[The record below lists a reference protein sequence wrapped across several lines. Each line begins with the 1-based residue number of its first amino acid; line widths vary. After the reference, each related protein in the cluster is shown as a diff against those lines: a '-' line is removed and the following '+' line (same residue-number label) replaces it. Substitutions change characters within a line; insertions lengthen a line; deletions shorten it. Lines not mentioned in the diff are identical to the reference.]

1 MNIIENS
8 VQYCIN
14 FLSIIRKIAAELHL
28 TPSQILCVYVIPF
41 RGITQS
47 DLAKKLSI
55 DISTL
60 SRNLDKLIMLNI
72 IHKQPSVTDK
82 RSYKISLTEKGEG
95 IYNQFNSMI
104 KNQLAGSF
112 ESLDLEVQD
121 QFEEILNQLNW
132 KLEFINK

>member
-14 FLSIIRKIAAELHL
+14 FLSIIRKIAAELNL
-28 TPSQILCVYVIPF
+28 TPSQILCIYVIPF
-41 RGITQS
+41 RGISQS

-72 IHKQPSVTDK
+72 IHKHPSISDK
-82 RSYKISLTEKGEG
+82 RSYKICLTEEGEE

-104 KNQLAGSF
+104 KKQLERHF
-112 ESLDLEVQD
+112 ESLDLEAQD

-132 KLEFINK
+132 KLELINK